1 MKNWFLIIVFFGLYN
16 SLISQ
21 RPDGPGRDFSN
32 MTAEGI
38 ITGTILEKGTNQP
51 MEYANLVLYSF
62 MDSSIVAGSVTN
74 INGHFKLTGVP
85 FGKFYAIAN
94 FIGYNKTYIQ
104 DIRINPKQKE
114 VNMGTIY
121 LEAAST
127 SLEGIEIVA
136 DKAHVE
142 YKIDKK
148 IINVSQDIMAQ
159 GGSAVAVLENTPSVQ
174 VDIEGNVS
182 LRGTSNFQVLVD
194 GRPSVLQGSDAL
206 QQIPASTIEQIEIIT
221 NPSAKYDP
229 DGVGGI
235 INVVLKKQ
243 KQPGMNGIVNVSLGS
258 GNKYKVDGLLN
269 YRKGKFNV
277 FGGFDINYNE
287 FNMKGYTNYET
298 YLTDTISYR
307 DSDRNGEMIRSGLSF
322 RTGIDYFVS
331 DKSTLSLSG
340 QYGGYGFGRDFK
352 STSALWTVPENVYD
366 YTLTE
371 SESNRDGRYY
381 NINLDYI
388 TKFEKQGH
396 QIEFQGYFSNRTGDD
411 QENEVDYITDAEWNN
426 IGGNPESIRT
436 TEDEN
441 SDEFR
446 IKADYT
452 NPLGKEG
459 RLEAG
464 YQSRFE
470 YENEKYTFD
479 DFDYSINDWVQNDL
493 YTSEVDFKRNIHA
506 LYATF
511 SDSKG
516 SWGYQAGLRGE
527 YTDREIKNIKSE
539 DGYVIDRLDYFP
551 TLHLSKKFE
560 GEHQVLASYSRRI
573 ERPDGREL
581 DPFVSYMDP
590 YNIRQGNPA
599 LEPEYIDSYELA
611 YQKRLDKSFVSLE
624 AYYRINTNM
633 ITRIR
638 TLQDDGIM
646 LHTYQNL
653 NKDYSLGAE
662 LMVNADITK
671 WLLINASINA
681 FDYRLEGSIE
691 NEDVSAQSFNWDCR
705 LNATFKFKHDFR
717 LQFTSFYD
725 GPSVTA
731 QGKREGFYT
740 ANTALRKDFFNKKF
754 SATLS
759 VRDMFATAKR
769 EMTSS
774 GPGFSTYDNYK
785 REAPI
790 FTLNLSYIINNY
802 KKTPGGDRNG
812 NDSEGVGDMEM

>member
-1 MKNWFLIIVFFGLYN
+1 MKKWILFIVSFGLFI
-16 SLISQ
+16 SVFSQ
-21 RPDGPGRDFSN
+21 RPEGPGKDFST
-32 MTAEGI
+32 MPAEGI
-38 ITGTILEKGTNQP
+38 ITGTILEKGTEQP
-51 MEYANLVLYSF
+51 MEYANIVLYSI
-62 MDSSIVAGSVTN
+62 MDSSIVAGTVTDD
-74 INGHFKLTGVP
+74 NGNFKLNNVR

-94 FIGYNKTYIQ
+94 FIGFNKTLIQ

-114 VNMGTIY
+114 VNLGTIY

-127 SLEGIEIVA
+127 SLEGVEIVA
-136 DKAHVE
+136 DKSHVE

-159 GGSAVAVLENTPSVQ
+159 SGTAIAVLENTPSVQ

-182 LRGTSNFQVLVD
+182 LRGTSNFQVLID

-243 KQPGMNGIVNVSLGS
+243 KQPGVNGIVNASLGT
-258 GNKYKVDGLLN
+258 GNKYKIDALLN
-269 YRKGKFNV
+269 YRKEKFNV
-277 FGGFDINYNE
+277 FGGVDLNYNE
-287 FNMKGYTNYET
+287 FKMKGYTKYEAF
-298 YLTDTISYR
+298 LTDTTSYR
-307 DSDRNGEMIRSGLSF
+307 DSDRNGKMNRNGLSLKA
-322 RTGIDYFVS
+322 GMDYFIS
-331 DKSTLSLSG
+331 EKSTLSFSG
-340 QYGGYGFGRDFK
+340 QYGGYGFGRDFT
-352 STSALWTVPENVYD
+352 STSSLWTSPESISE
-366 YTLTE
+366 YTMSE

-381 NINLDYI
+381 NVNLDYI
-388 TKFEKQGH
+388 TKFKKQGH

-411 QENEVDYITDAEWNN
+411 QEEEVDYITDANWNN
-426 IGGNPESIRT
+426 IGSDPETIRT

-441 SDEFR
+441 NDEYR
-446 IKADYT
+446 VKADYT
-452 NPLGKEG
+452 NPIGEEG
-459 RLEAG
+459 RVEAG
-464 YQSRFE
+464 YQSRFD
-470 YENEKYTFD
+470 YENEKYTFE
-479 DFDYSINDWVQNDL
+479 DFDYTINDWVQNDL

-511 SDSKG
+511 SDTKG
-516 SWGYQAGLRGE
+516 SWGYQVGLRGE
-527 YTDREIKNIKSE
+527 YTDREIKNVKSE

-551 TLHLSKKFE
+551 SLHLSKKFE

-599 LEPEYIDSYELA
+599 LEPEYIDSYELG
-611 YQKRLDKSFVSLE
+611 YQKRIEKSFISLE
-624 AYYRINTNM
+624 TYYRINTNK
-633 ITRIR
+633 ITRIS

-671 WLLINASINA
+671 WFLINASINM
-681 FDYRLEGSIE
+681 FDYRLEGTIE
-691 NEDVSAQSFNWDCR
+691 NEDVSAQSFNWDSR

-717 LQFTSFYD
+717 LQFTAFYN
-725 GPSVTA
+725 GPTVTA
-731 QGKREGFYT
+731 QGEREGFYT
-740 ANTALRKDFFNKKF
+740 ANSALRKDFFNKKL
-754 SATLS
+754 STTLS

-774 GPGFSTYDNYK
+774 GPGFSSYDNYR

-790 FTLNLSYIINNY
+790 ITLNLSYTINNY
-802 KKTPGGDRNG
+802 KKAPNGERNG
-812 NDSEGVGDMEM
+812 NDSEGAVDIEM